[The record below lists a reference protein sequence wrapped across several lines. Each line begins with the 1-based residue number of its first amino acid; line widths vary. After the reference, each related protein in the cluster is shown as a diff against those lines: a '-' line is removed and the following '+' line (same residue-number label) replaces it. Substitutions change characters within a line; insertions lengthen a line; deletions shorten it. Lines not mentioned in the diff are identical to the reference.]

1 MKKYSLLWWWLVQV
15 SRLVLVALFIFTAVA
30 KLFVVSTFA
39 GNVAELLSSS
49 GLDYE
54 RWTWPATVAVISVE
68 FLIVILL
75 VVPRTVRTGAVA
87 AAVLLMG
94 FAGYALYYVYVLNGE
109 PLECGC
115 FGRIIGSQLGV
126 NTALRNLAL
135 LIPAG
140 LIFFGYAR
148 VRNQSVFNPATDQA
162 TA

>member
-1 MKKYSLLWWWLVQV
+1 MKSPLLLGWLVQV

-30 KLFVVSTFA
+30 KLFVISTFA

-54 RWTWPATVAVISVE
+54 RWTWPATVSVISVE
-68 FLIVILL
+68 FLVVILL
-75 VVPRTVRTGAVA
+75 LVPRTVRAGAVA

-115 FGRIIGSQLGV
+115 FGGIIGSQLGV
-126 NTALRNLAL
+126 KTALRNLAL

-140 LIFFGYAR
+140 LIFFGYSQIR
-148 VRNQSVFNPATDQA
+148 KQSVFNSATDQA

>member
-1 MKKYSLLWWWLVQV
+1 MKKYSILWWWLVQV

-30 KLFVVSTFA
+30 KLFVISTFA

-49 GLDYE
+49 GMDYE

-75 VVPRTVRTGAVA
+75 VVPRTARAGAVA

-94 FAGYALYYVYVLNGE
+94 FAGYALYYVYGLNGE

-140 LIFFGYAR
+140 LIFFGYSR
-148 VRNQSVFNPATDQA
+148 VRQKLVFNPATDQA